1 MNLKDFS
8 IKIGV
13 NPSTISR
20 ALNNYPDISQKT
32 KDTIS
37 KLADKYKYKP
47 NKSAQL
53 IGSIKIKSS
62 FKILIADKI
71 SDVSYKVFK
80 NNNIIADKKFNL
92 SEDQIVSIISNYDGV
107 VIRSSTKITKKIIE
121 KSKRL
126 KVIARAGVGVDNIDV
141 KSATSNGIV
150 VMNSPQS
157 TSRTT
162 AEHAISLIFSLARK
176 IPFAHFSTINK
187 KWQKE
192 IFKGIELKSKTVGLI
207 GCGNIGSEV
216 AKIAISLQ
224 MNVIVYDPYL
234 SSDRIESLDAEKA
247 SLDEVLTLSDFV
259 SLHLP
264 LMNNTKNLIDI
275 KKIKLMKKSSYLINA
290 ARGGLINENDLYKAL
305 QKKIIAGAALDV
317 FENEPLVNS
326 PLHSL
331 DNIILT
337 PHLGASTVEAQTAA
351 SIQVSNQISE
361 FLINGSITNSVNMS
375 SITGNEK
382 KLLGP
387 YLDLSYNLGSFAGQL
402 TENAIKAITI
412 EFEGTASMVNQDLLT
427 RNIIHNLL
435 GSFIDNVNS
444 INAIEIAKSRN
455 IKISTLKNVQPSEY
469 NTLIRLTV
477 TTDRRSRSVAGS
489 IFGGK
494 SRIVEIKGIKIDAEL
509 GNFNV
514 YLTNK
519 DKIGVINNV
528 TEIFT
533 KNKINI
539 ATLNLGRVSPDGE
552 AIALIQTDQI
562 CDELVLKDLRKI
574 KNVNQ
579 VKSIVI

>member
-8 IKIGV
+8 KKIGV

-20 ALNNYPDISQKT
+20 ALNNYADISQKT

-37 KLADKYKYKP
+37 KLADKYNYNP

-53 IGSIKIKSS
+53 IGSIKIKSK

-71 SDVSYKVFK
+71 SDVSYNVFK
-80 NNNIIADKKFNL
+80 NNNIVVDKKFNL

-107 VIRSSTKITKKIIE
+107 VVRSSTKITKKIIE

-126 KVIARAGVGVDNIDV
+126 KVIARAGVGVDNVDV
-141 KSATSNGIV
+141 KTATNSGIV

-216 AKIAISLQ
+216 VKIAISLQ

-264 LMNNTKNLIDI
+264 LMNSTKNLIDI
-275 KKIKLMKKSSYLINA
+275 KKIKMMKKSSYLINA
-290 ARGGLINENDLYKAL
+290 ARGGLINEVDLYKAL

-337 PHLGASTVEAQTAA
+337 PHLGASTVEAQSAA
-351 SIQVSNQISE
+351 SLQISNQISE
-361 FLINGSITNSVNMS
+361 FLKNGSITNSVNMS

-455 IKISTLKNVQPSEY
+455 IKISTLKNEQPSEY

-528 TEIFT
+528 TEVFT

-539 ATLNLGRVSPDGE
+539 ATFNLGRVSPDGE
-552 AIALIQTDQI
+552 AIALIKTDQI

-574 KNVNQ
+574 KNINQ

>member
-80 NNNIIADKKFNL
+80 NNNITADKKFNL

-121 KSKRL
+121 NSKRL

-141 KSATSNGIV
+141 KSATNNGIV

-224 MNVIVYDPYL
+224 MNVMVYDPYL

-361 FLINGSITNSVNMS
+361 FLKNGSITNSVNMS

-562 CDELVLKDLRKI
+562 CDELVLKDLSKI

>member
-1 MNLKDFS
+1 
-8 IKIGV
+8 
-13 NPSTISR
+13 
-20 ALNNYPDISQKT
+20 
-32 KDTIS
+32 
-37 KLADKYKYKP
+37 
-47 NKSAQL
+47 
-53 IGSIKIKSS
+53 
-62 FKILIADKI
+62 
-71 SDVSYKVFK
+71 
-80 NNNIIADKKFNL
+80 
-92 SEDQIVSIISNYDGV
+92 
-107 VIRSSTKITKKIIE
+107 
-121 KSKRL
+121 
-126 KVIARAGVGVDNIDV
+126 
-141 KSATSNGIV
+141 
-150 VMNSPQS
+150 MNSPQS

-216 AKIAISLQ
+216 VKIAISLQ

-264 LMNNTKNLIDI
+264 LMNSTKNLIDI
-275 KKIKLMKKSSYLINA
+275 KKIKMMKKSSYLINA
-290 ARGGLINENDLYKAL
+290 ARGGLINEIDLYKAL

-337 PHLGASTVEAQTAA
+337 PHLGASTVEAQSAA
-351 SIQVSNQISE
+351 SLQISNQISE
-361 FLINGSITNSVNMS
+361 FLKNGSITNSVNMS

-455 IKISTLKNVQPSEY
+455 IKISTLKNEQPSEY

-528 TEIFT
+528 TEVFT

-539 ATLNLGRVSPDGE
+539 ATFNLGRVSPDGE
-552 AIALIQTDQI
+552 AIALIKTDQI

-574 KNVNQ
+574 KNINQ

>member
-8 IKIGV
+8 KKIGI

-32 KDTIS
+32 KDTIL
-37 KLADKYKYKP
+37 KLAKKHKYSP
-47 NKSAQL
+47 SKSAQF
-53 IGSIKIKSS
+53 IGSIKPASS

-71 SDVSYKVFK
+71 SETSYKVFK
-80 NNNIIADKKFNL
+80 SNNIEVDKKFNL
-92 SEDQIVSIISNYDGV
+92 SEEEIVSIISNYDGV
-107 VIRSSTKITKKIIE
+107 IVRSSTKITKKIID

-126 KVIARAGVGVDNIDV
+126 KVIARAGVGVDNVDV
-141 KSATSNGIV
+141 KSATTKGVI

-176 IPFAHFSTINK
+176 IPFAHFSTISK
-187 KWQKE
+187 KWEKNL
-192 IFKGIELKSKTVGLI
+192 FKGIELKSKTVGLI

-216 AKIAISLQ
+216 AKIARSLQ
-224 MNVIVYDPYL
+224 MNVMVYDPYL
-234 SSDRIESLDAEKA
+234 SVDRIESLDAEKS
-247 SLDEVLTLSDFV
+247 SLEEVLKLSDFV

-264 LMNNTKNLIDI
+264 IMSSTKNIIDN
-275 KKIKLMKKSSYLINA
+275 KKLKLMKKTSYLINA
-290 ARGGLINENDLYKAL
+290 ARGGLINENDLYQAL
-305 QKKIIAGAALDV
+305 SKKNIAGAALDV
-317 FENEPLVNS
+317 FENEPLIDS
-326 PLHSL
+326 PLHTL

-337 PHLGASTVEAQTAA
+337 PHLGASTVEAQDAA
-351 SIQVSNQISE
+351 SIQISNQISD
-361 FLINGSITNSVNMS
+361 FLKNGSIVNSVNMS
-375 SITGNEK
+375 SISGSEK

-387 YLDLSYNLGSFAGQL
+387 YLDLSYKLGTFAGQL

-412 EFEGTASMVNQDLLT
+412 EYEGTASMVNQDLLT

-455 IKISTLKNVQPSEY
+455 IKISTLQNEQPSEY
-469 NTLIRLTV
+469 NTLIRLTL

-489 IFGGK
+489 IFGGQP
-494 SRIVEIKGIKIDAEL
+494 RIVEIKGIKIDAEI

-519 DKIGVINNV
+519 DKVGVINNV
-528 TEIFT
+528 TQVLT

-539 ATLNLGRVSPDGE
+539 ATFNLGRVSPEGE

-562 CDELVLKDLRKI
+562 CDEPILNLLRKI

>member
-80 NNNIIADKKFNL
+80 NNNITADKKFNL

-126 KVIARAGVGVDNIDV
+126 KVIARAGVGVDNVDV

-216 AKIAISLQ
+216 VKIAISLQ

-361 FLINGSITNSVNMS
+361 FLKNGSITNSVNMS

-455 IKISTLKNVQPSEY
+455 IKISTLKNEQPSEY

-539 ATLNLGRVSPDGE
+539 ATLNLGRISPDGE

>member
-80 NNNIIADKKFNL
+80 NNNITADKKFNL

-107 VIRSSTKITKKIIE
+107 VVRSSTKITKKIIE

-126 KVIARAGVGVDNIDV
+126 KVIARAGVGVDNVDV

-361 FLINGSITNSVNMS
+361 FLKNGSITNSVNMS

-412 EFEGTASMVNQDLLT
+412 EFEGTASMINQDLLT

-455 IKISTLKNVQPSEY
+455 IKISTLKNEQPSEY

>member
-13 NPSTISR
+13 NASTISR

-80 NNNIIADKKFNL
+80 NNNITTDKKFNL

-126 KVIARAGVGVDNIDV
+126 KVIARAGVGVDNVDV

-216 AKIAISLQ
+216 VKIAISLQ

-264 LMNNTKNLIDI
+264 LMNSTKNLIDI
-275 KKIKLMKKSSYLINA
+275 KKIKMMKKSSYLINA
-290 ARGGLINENDLYKAL
+290 ARGGLINEVDLYKAL

-337 PHLGASTVEAQTAA
+337 PHLGASTVEAQSAA
-351 SIQVSNQISE
+351 SLQISNQISE
-361 FLINGSITNSVNMS
+361 FLKNGSITNSVNMS

-455 IKISTLKNVQPSEY
+455 IKISTLKNEQPSEY

-552 AIALIQTDQI
+552 AIVLIQTDQI
-562 CDELVLKDLRKI
+562 CDELILKDLRKI

>member
-80 NNNIIADKKFNL
+80 NNNITADKKFNL

-107 VIRSSTKITKKIIE
+107 VIRSSTKITEKIIE

-126 KVIARAGVGVDNIDV
+126 KVIARAGVGVDNVDV

-361 FLINGSITNSVNMS
+361 FLKNGSITNSVNMS

-455 IKISTLKNVQPSEY
+455 IKISTLKNEQPSEY

-539 ATLNLGRVSPDGE
+539 ATLNLGRISPDGE

>member
-8 IKIGV
+8 KKIGV

-20 ALNNYPDISQKT
+20 ALNNYADISQKT

-37 KLADKYKYKP
+37 KLADKYNYNP

-53 IGSIKIKSS
+53 IGSIKIKSK

-71 SDVSYKVFK
+71 SDVSYNVFK
-80 NNNIIADKKFNL
+80 NNNIVVDKKFNL

-107 VIRSSTKITKKIIE
+107 VVRSSTKITKKIIE

-126 KVIARAGVGVDNIDV
+126 KVIARAGVGVDNVDV
-141 KSATSNGIV
+141 KSATNNGIV

-337 PHLGASTVEAQTAA
+337 PHLGASTVEAQSAA
-351 SIQVSNQISE
+351 SLQISNQISE
-361 FLINGSITNSVNMS
+361 FLKNGSITNSVNMS

-455 IKISTLKNVQPSEY
+455 IKISTLKNEQPSEY

-528 TEIFT
+528 TEVFT

-539 ATLNLGRVSPDGE
+539 ATFNLGRVSPDGE

-574 KNVNQ
+574 KNINQ

>member
-80 NNNIIADKKFNL
+80 NNNITTDKKFNL

-126 KVIARAGVGVDNIDV
+126 KVIARAGVGVDNVDV

-259 SLHLP
+259 SLHIP

-317 FENEPLVNS
+317 FEKEPLVNS

-361 FLINGSITNSVNMS
+361 FLKNGSISNSVNMS

-455 IKISTLKNVQPSEY
+455 IKISTLKNEQPSEY

-552 AIALIQTDQI
+552 AIVLIQTDQI
-562 CDELVLKDLRKI
+562 CDELILKDLRKI

>member
-80 NNNIIADKKFNL
+80 NNNITTDKKFNL

-126 KVIARAGVGVDNIDV
+126 KVIARAGVGVDNVDV

-317 FENEPLVNS
+317 FEKEPLVNS

-361 FLINGSITNSVNMS
+361 FLKNGSISNSVNMS

-455 IKISTLKNVQPSEY
+455 IKISTLKNEQPSEY

-552 AIALIQTDQI
+552 AIVLIQTDQI
-562 CDELVLKDLRKI
+562 CDELILKDLRKI

>member
-80 NNNIIADKKFNL
+80 NNNITADKKFNL

-126 KVIARAGVGVDNIDV
+126 KVIARAGVGVDNVDV

-224 MNVIVYDPYL
+224 MNVMVYDPYL

-361 FLINGSITNSVNMS
+361 FLKNGSITNSVNMS

-455 IKISTLKNVQPSEY
+455 IKISTLKNEQPSEY

-539 ATLNLGRVSPDGE
+539 ATLNLGRISPDGE

>member
-80 NNNIIADKKFNL
+80 NNNITTDKKFNL

-126 KVIARAGVGVDNIDV
+126 KVIARAGVGVDNVDV

-224 MNVIVYDPYL
+224 MNVMVYDPYL

-361 FLINGSITNSVNMS
+361 FLKNGSITNSVNMS

-455 IKISTLKNVQPSEY
+455 IKISTLKNEQPSEY

-562 CDELVLKDLRKI
+562 CDELVLNDLRKI

>member
-8 IKIGV
+8 KKIGV

-20 ALNNYPDISQKT
+20 ALNNYADISQKT

-37 KLADKYKYKP
+37 KLADKYNYNP

-53 IGSIKIKSS
+53 IGSIKIKSK

-71 SDVSYKVFK
+71 SDVSYNVFK
-80 NNNIIADKKFNL
+80 NNNIVVDKKFNL

-107 VIRSSTKITKKIIE
+107 VVRSSTKITKKIIE

-126 KVIARAGVGVDNIDV
+126 KVIARAGVGVDNVDV
-141 KSATSNGIV
+141 KSATNNGIV

-216 AKIAISLQ
+216 VKIAISLQ
-224 MNVIVYDPYL
+224 MNVMVYDPYL

-264 LMNNTKNLIDI
+264 LMNSTKNLIDI
-275 KKIKLMKKSSYLINA
+275 KKIKMMKKSSYLINA
-290 ARGGLINENDLYKAL
+290 ARGGLINEVDLYKAL

-337 PHLGASTVEAQTAA
+337 PHLGASTVEAQSAA
-351 SIQVSNQISE
+351 SLQISNQISE
-361 FLINGSITNSVNMS
+361 FLKNGSITNSVNMS

-455 IKISTLKNVQPSEY
+455 IKISTLKNEQPSEY

-552 AIALIQTDQI
+552 AIVLIQTDQI
-562 CDELVLKDLRKI
+562 CDELILKDLRKI

>member
-80 NNNIIADKKFNL
+80 NNNITADKKFNL

-126 KVIARAGVGVDNIDV
+126 KVIARAGVGVDNVDV

-317 FENEPLVNS
+317 FENEPLLNS

-361 FLINGSITNSVNMS
+361 FLKNGSITNSVNML

-562 CDELVLKDLRKI
+562 CDELVLKDLSKI

>member
-8 IKIGV
+8 KKIGV

-20 ALNNYPDISQKT
+20 ALNNYADISQKT

-37 KLADKYKYKP
+37 KLADKYNYNP

-53 IGSIKIKSS
+53 IGSIKIKSK

-71 SDVSYKVFK
+71 SDVSYNVFK
-80 NNNIIADKKFNL
+80 NNNIVVDKKFNL

-107 VIRSSTKITKKIIE
+107 VVRSSTKITKKIIE

-126 KVIARAGVGVDNIDV
+126 KVIARAGVGVDNVDV
-141 KSATSNGIV
+141 KSATNNGIV

-317 FENEPLVNS
+317 FEKEPLVNS

-361 FLINGSITNSVNMS
+361 FLKNGSISNSVNMS

-455 IKISTLKNVQPSEY
+455 IKISTLKNEQPSEY

-528 TEIFT
+528 TEVFT

-539 ATLNLGRVSPDGE
+539 ATFNLGRVSPDGE
-552 AIALIQTDQI
+552 AIALIKTDQI

-574 KNVNQ
+574 KNINQ

>member
-80 NNNIIADKKFNL
+80 NNNITADKKFNL

-126 KVIARAGVGVDNIDV
+126 KVIARAGVGVDNVDV

-361 FLINGSITNSVNMS
+361 FLKNGSITNSVNMS

-455 IKISTLKNVQPSEY
+455 IKISTLKNEQPSEY

-539 ATLNLGRVSPDGE
+539 ATLNLGRISPDGE

>member
-8 IKIGV
+8 KKIGV

-20 ALNNYPDISQKT
+20 ALNNYADISQKT

-37 KLADKYKYKP
+37 KLADKYNYNP

-53 IGSIKIKSS
+53 IGSIKIKSK

-71 SDVSYKVFK
+71 SDVSYNVFK
-80 NNNIIADKKFNL
+80 NNNIVVDKKFNL

-107 VIRSSTKITKKIIE
+107 VVRSSTKITKKIIE

-126 KVIARAGVGVDNIDV
+126 KVIARAGVGVDNVDV
-141 KSATSNGIV
+141 KSATNNGIV

-216 AKIAISLQ
+216 VKIAISLQ

-264 LMNNTKNLIDI
+264 LMNSTKNLIDI
-275 KKIKLMKKSSYLINA
+275 KKIKMMKKSSYLINA
-290 ARGGLINENDLYKAL
+290 ARGGLINEVDLYKAL

-337 PHLGASTVEAQTAA
+337 PHLGASTVEAQSAA
-351 SIQVSNQISE
+351 SLQISNQISE
-361 FLINGSITNSVNMS
+361 FLKNGSITNSVNMS

-455 IKISTLKNVQPSEY
+455 IKISTLKNEQPSEY

-552 AIALIQTDQI
+552 AIVLIQTDQI
-562 CDELVLKDLRKI
+562 CDELILKDLRKI

>member
-37 KLADKYKYKP
+37 KLADKYKYNP

-80 NNNIIADKKFNL
+80 NNNITSDKKFNL

-126 KVIARAGVGVDNIDV
+126 KVIARAGVGVDNVDV

-224 MNVIVYDPYL
+224 MNVMVYDPYL

-361 FLINGSITNSVNMS
+361 FLKNGSITNSVNMS

-455 IKISTLKNVQPSEY
+455 IKISTLKNEQPSEY